1 MVFSLFCVF
10 CIFAQGFSVKAQR
23 FDQKSKFLTS
33 FITFLDL
40 KMLKTFVLDTFA
52 GENTVK
58 PMYFQFFVG
67 REARGRRGVDKKC
80 NKTNGFLTF
89 SVFLHF
95 SVDDFNEKRMFF
107 TFSMIPIFCCTY
119 SIKYKHTLEAHVH
132 K

>member
-1 MVFSLFCVF
+1 MVFQRFCVF

-23 FDQKSKFLTS
+23 FDQKSKFLIS

-52 GENTVK
+52 DENTIK

-89 SVFLHF
+89 SVFPHPP
-95 SVDDFNEKRMFF
+95 VWG
-107 TFSMIPIFCCTY
+107 C
-119 SIKYKHTLEAHVH
+119 
-132 K
+132 

>member
-1 MVFSLFCVF
+1 MQKFKKTFVFKAKLLFFTIFHIKTNGFFSLFCVF

-52 GENTVK
+52 DENTIK

-67 REARGRRGVDKKC
+67 REARGRRGVGKKC
-80 NKTNGFLTF
+80 NKQ
-89 SVFLHF
+89 
-95 SVDDFNEKRMFF
+95 
-107 TFSMIPIFCCTY
+107 
-119 SIKYKHTLEAHVH
+119 
-132 K
+132 